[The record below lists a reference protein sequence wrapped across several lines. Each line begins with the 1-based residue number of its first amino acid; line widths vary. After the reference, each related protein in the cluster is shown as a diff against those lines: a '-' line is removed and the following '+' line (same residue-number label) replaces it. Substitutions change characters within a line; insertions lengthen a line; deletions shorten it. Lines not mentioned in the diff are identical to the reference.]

1 MKRRKR
7 DGTPGTGAPKAAPL
21 VTTRHAQDAIVGASM
36 QASARAEI
44 RQKLLDA
51 RRRSSGK
58 ERSKQPPLSEEMK
71 DVTEIGSRRWKSGQ
85 TK

>member
-1 MKRRKR
+1 
-7 DGTPGTGAPKAAPL
+7 
-21 VTTRHAQDAIVGASM
+21 M

-51 RRRSSGK
+51 RRRSNAK